1 MIGNS
6 TGFWQF
12 HRSKEGS
19 VTPFKDEQGTVG
31 WSRLTIYYYPK
42 NLDIKDFSNNYHF
55 KCQKRKWGEQK
66 ETYQNYNL
74 TTTNPPISS
83 LFAVAQHLCVGRFRL
98 HSQPMARPEA
108 CYLHIGLENMVWGI
122 SIVSRSAG
130 SRFSRLIPFF
140 EIANSCASSRFLF
153 RSNPDLTFPPF
164 SRFETI
170 KLSYVRSKFHSLR
183 PQNGRNSW
191 ESETL
196 NPKAST
202 WQSGYSAD
210 QRQGEKNENQK
221 KRK

>member
-1 MIGNS
+1 MLETKVERVEGNILELQLDNYKSSNILTVCCRTAPLCRPVSAPWS
-6 TGFWQF
+6 THGTA
-12 HRSKEGS
+12 GS
-19 VTPFKDEQGTVG
+19 
-31 WSRLTIYYYPK
+31 L
-42 NLDIKDFSNNYHF
+42 
-55 KCQKRKWGEQK
+55 
-66 ETYQNYNL
+66 
-74 TTTNPPISS
+74 
-83 LFAVAQHLCVGRFRL
+83 LF
-98 HSQPMARPEA
+98 
-108 CYLHIGLENMVWGI
+108 GLENMVWGI

-164 SRFETI
+164 SRFETM

-210 QRQGEKNENQK
+210 
-221 KRK
+221 